1 MLLTLLKDIFHTPVI
16 DLVLHL
22 KRSAGMS
29 VNELSREMS
38 MSYMGVK
45 QHCAELAKKGY
56 LETTRRPKPMGRPER
71 IYRVTSKL
79 DELFPHAGED
89 LAVDLLKM
97 AERAF
102 GETGPQKLLYTY
114 FQKRT
119 ERYAAKLKGETPQ
132 EKLLSLAKLRT
143 ADGCL
148 SALELSE
155 NGDPVMIQFHCPM
168 AKVAAAFPI
177 VESLEHDMLEKL
189 LQCSLGRSV
198 EESSGLKRVIY
209 RIQG

>member
-1 MLLTLLKDIFHTPVI
+1 MLLTVLKDIFHTPVI

-29 VNELSREMS
+29 VNELSREMG

-71 IYRVTSKL
+71 IYRVTTRL
-79 DELFPHAGED
+79 DELFPHAGEE
-89 LAVDLLKM
+89 LAVDLLKV

-119 ERYAAKLKGETPQ
+119 ERYAAKMRGETPQ
-132 EKLLSLAKLRT
+132 ERLVVLAKLRT
-143 ADGCL
+143 SDGCL
-148 SALELSE
+148 STLATGED
-155 NGDPVMIQFHCPM
+155 GQAYMIQFHCPM

-177 VESLEHDMLEKL
+177 VETLEHDLLEKL
-189 LQCSLGRSV
+189 LQCQLERSV

>member
-16 DLVLHL
+16 DLVLYL